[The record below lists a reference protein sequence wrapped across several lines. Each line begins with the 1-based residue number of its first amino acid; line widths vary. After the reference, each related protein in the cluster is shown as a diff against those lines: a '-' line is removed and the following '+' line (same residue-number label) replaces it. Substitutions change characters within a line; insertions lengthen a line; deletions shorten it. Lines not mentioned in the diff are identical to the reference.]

1 MGTEVRVRTV
11 QPADKGTRTVAQLG
25 GTGVVPAVGLA
36 AVVGLLATAV
46 LLGVVWATSR
56 ETDDRAWAI
65 TAGAYQPLLDQ
76 VQAGTA
82 PAAVACA
89 A

>member
-1 MGTEVRVRTV
+1 MVSSG
-11 QPADKGTRTVAQLG
+11 ADGS
-25 GTGVVPAVGLA
+25 
-36 AVVGLLATAV
+36 

-65 TAGAYQPLLDQ
+65 TADAYQPLLDQ

-82 PAAVACA
+82 PAAVASA
-89 A
+89 T